1 MWETKGQKRL
11 DDDESDEEVPAG
23 RKKAPKKKATMS
35 ALFDVKWLRIGIGE
49 LRMQPTR

>member
-1 MWETKGQKRL
+1 MSETKGQKRL

-35 ALFDVKWLRIGIGE
+35 ALFDVKWLRIVIGE
-49 LRMQPTR
+49 LRMTPIR